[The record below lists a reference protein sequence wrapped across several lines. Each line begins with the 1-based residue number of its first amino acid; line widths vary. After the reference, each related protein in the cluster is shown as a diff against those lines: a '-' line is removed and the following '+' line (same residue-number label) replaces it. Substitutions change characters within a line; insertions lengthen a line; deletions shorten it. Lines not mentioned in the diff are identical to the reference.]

1 MALAAEEFDLGAELE
16 SLVDLFAVQC
26 SGKGI
31 EIGLDLPGGVLCLFF
46 VPTNP
51 LGADR
56 YWGRPDIEKSPFE
69 TYFNRVQQNPGSR
82 SYCHQW
88 QNVQSF

>member
-31 EIGLDLPGGVLCLFF
+31 EIGLDLPGGVLILCLLLT
-46 VPTNP
+46 P
-51 LGADR
+51 
-56 YWGRPDIEKSPFE
+56 K
-69 TYFNRVQQNPGSR
+69 
-82 SYCHQW
+82 
-88 QNVQSF
+88 